1 MQLLFGLILTVI
13 LNLPVSATIIRGQ
26 NKEYSG
32 KELRFYKYS
41 DPVTR
46 EKINLFS
53 LKADHEGRFKT
64 EINISTTTCLYCDF
78 GIYRGILILEPE
90 KTTDLLLPPLRE
102 KSFTESKNPYFEPV
116 EFWFL
121 TSNRDQL
128 NDQISEYDTELN
140 KMTDKNFTN
149 LYLNQSKDAFD
160 SLKINMDKIFHSE
173 SSEIFNVHKQ
183 LKLKAVEMDVLRQ
196 SPWELSE
203 TFNSVNKIYW
213 DQPSF
218 LELFDKTFANKL
230 SLELGVVNN
239 EDIKLAAFNA
249 NTGFFINLAENKYKL
264 KGPIKYLALLKMF
277 HDVFYSGEIPEKAI
291 IKMISSGYF
300 SDNKENRIRTISANL
315 LKKLKFLNP
324 GYAAPVICLKNT
336 DGERVCTDTENGKY
350 KYLVFADT
358 EMVIC
363 REKLKYLQKIEETF
377 SKHLDIIVIIKK
389 SDLIEMK
396 IFLDRQ
402 QIPGIHLVDENGIFS
417 ETYRIKSFP
426 QCFLL
431 NEKHHIVFK
440 QAKAPLDGFEQQ
452 FGNFLQKKLF
462 EAKKIN

>member
-149 LYLNQSKDAFD
+149 L
-160 SLKINMDKIFHSE
+160 
-173 SSEIFNVHKQ
+173 
-183 LKLKAVEMDVLRQ
+183 
-196 SPWELSE
+196 
-203 TFNSVNKIYW
+203 
-213 DQPSF
+213 
-218 LELFDKTFANKL
+218 
-230 SLELGVVNN
+230 
-239 EDIKLAAFNA
+239 
-249 NTGFFINLAENKYKL
+249 
-264 KGPIKYLALLKMF
+264 
-277 HDVFYSGEIPEKAI
+277 
-291 IKMISSGYF
+291 
-300 SDNKENRIRTISANL
+300 
-315 LKKLKFLNP
+315 
-324 GYAAPVICLKNT
+324 
-336 DGERVCTDTENGKY
+336 
-350 KYLVFADT
+350 
-358 EMVIC
+358 
-363 REKLKYLQKIEETF
+363 
-377 SKHLDIIVIIKK
+377 
-389 SDLIEMK
+389 
-396 IFLDRQ
+396 
-402 QIPGIHLVDENGIFS
+402 
-417 ETYRIKSFP
+417 
-426 QCFLL
+426 
-431 NEKHHIVFK
+431 
-440 QAKAPLDGFEQQ
+440 
-452 FGNFLQKKLF
+452 
-462 EAKKIN
+462 